1 MTRELLEN
9 AAINVAHC
17 GRELDKAK
25 AALDKAK
32 AALETAQLTLDRA
45 KDELVERAL
54 AFRSSVPA
62 ACRAGQS
69 LGMPAPPPMA
79 PAMPAPSGPWGKS

>member
-17 GRELDKAK
+17 GRE
-25 AALDKAK
+25 LDKAK

-62 ACRAGQS
+62 ACRVGQS

-79 PAMPAPSGPWGKS
+79 PAMPAPSGPWGNS

>member
-17 GRELDKAK
+17 GRE
-25 AALDKAK
+25 LDKAK

-54 AFRSSVPA
+54 AFRTTQPLRMPA
-62 ACRAGQS
+62 
-69 LGMPAPPPMA
+69 MPAPPPMA